1 LTIDK
6 TAKSAI
12 LKHRIS
18 CFFVTPMLQ
27 LEQEK
32 EILKRIKNGENEAF
46 GELYDFYAP
55 KIYRFVRLKVD
66 SQENAQDLTSEAFLR
81 TWKYLQKQRK
91 IRERFQSLLYKIARN
106 LVIDFYRSRST
117 REILIEDNLEE
128 FFNAED
134 NEKSDDLTLR
144 QEDTKEIKRAL
155 VQINPNYQDVITWYY
170 LNELSISEIAEILE
184 KKEGTVRVLVHRAV
198 KSLRNVMG
206 E

>member
-1 LTIDK
+1 
-6 TAKSAI
+6 
-12 LKHRIS
+12 
-18 CFFVTPMLQ
+18 MLQ

-81 TWKYLQKQRK
+81 IWRYLQKQRK

-117 REILIEDNLEE
+117 REILIEDDLEE
-128 FFNAED
+128 FFNTED

-144 QEDTKEIKRAL
+144 QEDTKEIKKAL

-184 KKEGTVRVLVHRAV
+184 KKEGTVRVLVHRAI